1 MNNNSMPERYC
12 ALSIGIVFLLLGI
25 AGFIPGLVTMPDPTN
40 IPADLYPAT
49 EGLYTRGF
57 GYLFGL
63 FPINTVHNAV
73 HIVVG
78 ALGIVSYIGSGS
90 ARLFNRD
97 FAVAY
102 ILIAVMGLLPFTR
115 TTFGLMPIFGNN
127 VWFNAATGLVAAYF
141 GFVKPIVESDEP
153 IVSNRSNTYNG

>member
-12 ALSIGIVFLLLGI
+12 ALTIGTIFLLLGI
-25 AGFIPGLVTMPDPTN
+25 AGYIPGLVTMPDPAS
-40 IPADLYPAT
+40 IPADLYPA
-49 EGLYTRGF
+49 GQGAYTSGF

-63 FPINTVHNAV
+63 FPVNNVHNAV
-73 HIVVG
+73 HMIVG
-78 ALGIVSYIGSGS
+78 GLGILSFIGSGS

-102 ILIAVMGLLPFTR
+102 ILLAVMGLLPYTR

-127 VWFNAATGLVAAYF
+127 VWFNAVTGLVAAYF
-141 GFVKPIVESDEP
+141 GFVKPTIESDEP
-153 IVSNRSNTYNG
+153 IMSNSSNS